1 MKTKL
6 KLFCFF
12 LASIFVG
19 IINGIFGGGGGMLCV
34 PLLKILLDLNDK
46 QAHATTV
53 LVMAIISIPTLIVY
67 ITVQSFSLV
76 NAIFL
81 TLGVFIGGIIGSKI
95 LNKISNQALNIIF
108 IAIMFFAG
116 IKMIF

>member
-1 MKTKL
+1 
-6 KLFCFF
+6 
-12 LASIFVG
+12 
-19 IINGIFGGGGGMLCV
+19 MLCV